1 VTPDRAR
8 TLAASTAFLRWRPW
22 IVAPVMVT
30 TLVLLTHAAV
40 PLRQRAGLTAGFS
53 VMLAFFVFEAIRAR
67 RSTVS
72 ERALLGSMVF
82 TELGIGAACALSG
95 GLAGPLLPMLLAPTI
110 VGLAA
115 FGRRRASGGVLG
127 VAAAVLLGLVFLPVG
142 VPFAALAPEI
152 HRPIALL
159 ATAAALVLAGTGAI
173 TLGDAYG
180 AARADTDAARDAAVE
195 AALERSRAVATL
207 GAQVAH
213 EIKNPL
219 ASIQGLAELL
229 AEDASE
235 PRAKKRLAVMV
246 GEVARIETIVKDY
259 LAYARPLAA
268 EAGEVDLGALVTR
281 VLAGLEGRAARA
293 GVTLRCAGEASI
305 RGDGPRLEEAI
316 LNVVLNAIESG
327 GRAVRVVLSATG
339 PVEIEVVDDGPGMA
353 PETLAR
359 VGTPFFTTR
368 GGGTGLGVALAR
380 QVAEHH
386 RGTLS
391 FVSAE
396 GRGTTATFTLQ
407 GAP

>member
-1 VTPDRAR
+1 MTPDRAR

-219 ASIQGLAELL
+219 ASIRKGHG
-229 AEDASE
+229 
-235 PRAKKRLAVMV
+235 RAARRGREQSRALKKRLAVMV
-246 GEVARIETIVKDY
+246 GEVARIETIVRRTTSISPAIPRGRGGRGRPRGVVVRL
-259 LAYARPLAA
+259 LAVEARQK
-268 EAGEVDLGALVTR
+268 GGARGV
-281 VLAGLEGRAARA
+281 GARA
-293 GVTLRCAGEASI
+293 RGRSI
-305 RGDGPRLEEAI
+305 RGDGPRLEEA
-316 LNVVLNAIESG
+316 SSTWCSTRSSH
-327 GRAVRVVLSATG
+327 GRAVRVTSLSATG
-339 PVEIEVVDDGPGMA
+339 PVRDRVRRRWSSGMA
-353 PETLAR
+353 RPRDPRAR
-359 VGTPFFTTR
+359 R
-368 GGGTGLGVALAR
+368 AR
-380 QVAEHH
+380 RSSPRA
-386 RGTLS
+386 
-391 FVSAE
+391 AE
-396 GRGTTATFTLQ
+396 GRVSASRSRARSPRNRGCRS
-407 GAP
+407 